1 MEEDALR
8 TALPHSPC
16 APDPAHLRL
25 ALRAARVNRDRA
37 CKKAVSV
44 QQASLRVT
52 QLMQPTDVPSIVHH
66 AVTAVRVLRGL
77 TVPGDVVGH
86 AAEIVPAVGETAAG
100 ETVGDLDLAAAERVE
115 VGVAL
120 GDEERARRPT
130 PAVLC

>member
-8 TALPHSPC
+8 TALPHCPC
-16 APDPAHLRL
+16 ATDPAHLRL

-37 CKKAVSV
+37 CRKAVSV
-44 QQASLRVT
+44 HQASLRVT
-52 QLMQPTDVPSIVHH
+52 QPMQPTDVPSVVHH
-66 AVTAVRVLRGL
+66 TITAVCILRGL

-120 GDEERARRPT
+120 GDKECARRPT
-130 PAVLC
+130 PEVMC